1 MLLQGIQELMKEFA
15 SHKAWLVFINV
26 NVSRLSVVSEASV
39 CVEWTLDFTILY
51 YVLRDFHTISCNYY
65 VL

>member
-15 SHKAWLVFINV
+15 SHEAWLVFINV

-39 CVEWTLDFTILY
+39 CVSSG
-51 YVLRDFHTISCNYY
+51 H
-65 VL
+65 